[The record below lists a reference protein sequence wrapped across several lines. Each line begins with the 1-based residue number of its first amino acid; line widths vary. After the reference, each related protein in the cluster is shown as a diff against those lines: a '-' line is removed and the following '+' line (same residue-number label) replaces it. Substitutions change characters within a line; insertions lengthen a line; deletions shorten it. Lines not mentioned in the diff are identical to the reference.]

1 MAARSARRG
10 ANTEETSERE
20 YQANVN
26 DMVRDTE
33 GEIFADA
40 LGTAELDNDGDTS
53 LEEMGDGLEGEV
65 EEEAELEGDEVDEDE
80 EQDDEEGDEDDYEDD
95 EEGDEEDDEAVD
107 DRAEANDRRDVNGR
121 RDQDDRGRVPAGR
134 LREETRA
141 RQQAE
146 NEAAELRRHMAEMNG
161 RLTELS
167 ARVNAPPRQQ
177 QTEAPA
183 PKPDMFAEPERYE
196 AWVLD
201 QAERRALE
209 KMDQR
214 FQSLEQ
220 RQTQQVVQR
229 VDASLNEAARGPR
242 SFEFT
247 AAYNAL
253 TSLDARDPRNRA
265 IVGKVFNAGDNAEQ
279 ALWDWWD
286 RNGGQEYR
294 DQILDQLN
302 PRERRAQE
310 REFSR
315 EDRGRGRGEVRHEI
329 RRGQRLPSLNSA
341 SGSMRSRSQVQDP
354 EMSDGSEE
362 SIFRFAARR

>member
-1 MAARSARRG
+1 MIVMAPRPAPRG
-10 ANTEETSERE
+10 NTEETSERE

-40 LGTAELDNDGDTS
+40 LDNAELDNDGDTS

-65 EEEAELEGDEVDEDE
+65 EEEAEPEVDEVDE
-80 EQDDEEGDEDDYEDD
+80 EQDEGDEDETDDEGEVEDD
-95 EEGDEEDDEAVD
+95 EVVD
-107 DRAEANDRRDVNGR
+107 DRQDTRRGQQEV
-121 RDQDDRGRVPAGR
+121 GRVPSGR

-141 RQQAE
+141 RQQVE
-146 NEAAELRRHMAEMNG
+146 QERDELRRQMAEMNG
-161 RLTELS
+161 RMAELS
-167 ARVNAPPRQQ
+167 ARVNAPQQRQQ
-177 QTEAPA
+177 APTPA
-183 PKPDMFAEPERYE
+183 PKPDMFAEPDKYE
-196 AWVLD
+196 QWVLE
-201 QAERRALE
+201 QAEARALE
-209 KMDQR
+209 KMDAR
-214 FQSLEQ
+214 FQSFEQ

-229 VDASLNEAARGPR
+229 VDTALNEEARGPR

-253 TSLDARDPRNRA
+253 TSLDPRDPRNRT
-265 IVGKVFNAGDNAEQ
+265 IVGRVFNAGDRAGE

-286 RNGGQEYR
+286 KNGGQEYR
-294 DQILDQLN
+294 DQILEQLS
-302 PRERRAQE
+302 PRQRRAQE

-315 EDRGRGRGEVRHEI
+315 EDRGREEPRHVI
-329 RRGQRLPSLNSA
+329 RQGQRLPSLNSA